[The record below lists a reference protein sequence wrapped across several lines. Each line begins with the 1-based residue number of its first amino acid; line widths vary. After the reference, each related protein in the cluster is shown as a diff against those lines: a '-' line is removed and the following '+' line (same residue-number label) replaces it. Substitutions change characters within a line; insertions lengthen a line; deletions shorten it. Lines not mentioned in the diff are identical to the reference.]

1 MCRFVLY
8 LGPEIIVSSLLTDP
22 AHSLIRQSYKSRER
36 TEPLNGDGF
45 GIGWY
50 VPSVS
55 AEPAVFRDIS
65 PAWSN
70 QNLLNL
76 ARVVRTPCV
85 MAHVRAASVGLP
97 VTQLNCHPFAWRE
110 LVFMHNGD
118 VREFARI
125 RRRLCERLSDAAFG
139 WIRGS
144 TDSEHLFALFIDQY
158 MALEVLPPLERLAQA
173 LKSTIH
179 ILEVVAREANVEP
192 AATLNLAVANGHCAA
207 VSRVSIGDERPN
219 TLYYIGGSS
228 YTCNEGVCLMSRGTQ
243 DAVLVASEPLSE
255 DDGWAAVP
263 PNHLVLISET
273 RNVRLEALSA
283 GHDTLETSGELAR
296 NPAA

>member
-8 LGPEIIVSSLLTDP
+8 LGPEITISSLLTDP

-70 QNLLNL
+70 QNLLSL

-97 VTQLNCHPFAWRE
+97 VTQLNCHPFAWRD

-118 VREFARI
+118 VRDFARI

-158 MALEVLPPLERLAQA
+158 TALDDLPPLERLEQA
-173 LKSTIH
+173 LTSTIA
-179 ILEVVAREANVEP
+179 ILEEVTREAHVEP
-192 AATLNLAVANGHCAA
+192 SATLNLAVSNGHCAA
-207 VSRVSIGDERPN
+207 VSRVSTGDEKPN
-219 TLYYIGGSS
+219 SLYYIGGSS
-228 YTCNEGVCLMSRGTQ
+228 YVCQDGVCLMSRGSQ
-243 DAVLVASEPLSE
+243 EAVLVASEPLSE

-263 PNHLVLISET
+263 PNHLMLISEART
-273 RNVRLEALSA
+273 VRVAAL
-283 GHDTLETSGELAR
+283 
-296 NPAA
+296 